1 MGKGQMDGPQAVK
14 KNLKL
19 GVPLLSTV
27 AKNKQFYSFS

>member
-14 KNLKL
+14 KTLKL
-19 GVPLLSTV
+19 GVPFLYTV